1 MFADRITMLLVVV
14 FALLALAF
22 SSARAAGGS
31 PEAAARH
38 VVKPGDT
45 LWEIAADHYEGD
57 PRGAVWRIQE
67 RNGLTSPA
75 LVPGMTL
82 YLPP

>member
-1 MFADRITMLLVVV
+1 MFVLPRPALW
-14 FALLALAF
+14 FAAVAAALALAF
-22 SSARAAGGS
+22 SSGGAAGGS
-31 PEAAARH
+31 PEGDRY

-45 LWEIAADHYEGD
+45 LWEIAAERYQGD
-57 PRGAVWRIQE
+57 PRRAVWRLQE
-67 RNGLTSPA
+67 RNGLTSAA

>member
-1 MFADRITMLLVVV
+1 
-14 FALLALAF
+14 LAF
-22 SSARAAGGS
+22 SNARAEGGS
-31 PEAAARH
+31 SETGGRY

-45 LWEIAADHYEGD
+45 LWEIASDRYEGD
-57 PRGAVWRIQE
+57 PRGAVWRLQE
-67 RNGLTSPA
+67 RNGLTSST